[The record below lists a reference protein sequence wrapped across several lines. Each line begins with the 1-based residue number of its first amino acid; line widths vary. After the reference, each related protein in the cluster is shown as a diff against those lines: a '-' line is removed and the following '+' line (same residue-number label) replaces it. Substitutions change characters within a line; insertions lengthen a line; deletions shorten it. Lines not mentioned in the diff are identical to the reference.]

1 MSHKL
6 IQPINSKLKNSSTRH
21 TFNILHD
28 NLSWMSFQGPP
39 RSLTLNSNKPVMAL
53 EKIEDEIKTGIIECF
68 DIFLCDNIFL
78 KLFQILKLGQ
88 RLKKWKYR
96 KEYRRDIENT
106 GIKNSKNRVTHIYV
120 YEISG

>member
-68 DIFLCDNIFL
+68 
-78 KLFQILKLGQ
+78 
-88 RLKKWKYR
+88 
-96 KEYRRDIENT
+96 EYFFETISNFKIRPTIEKMKVQE
-106 GIKNSKNRVTHIYV
+106 GI
-120 YEISG
+120 